1 MEEVFTPDGLTVL
14 EVYDLALGRLEQR
27 TRTVHHDAV
36 AAVTEVFHYETLAE
50 YPNGG
55 KDVRRV
61 VDVPGVEAKA
71 AYDEEVSY
79 TAYIPYTEEELAQIK
94 AEEEAALKNSP
105 LYQLQQENRLLKA
118 QVSAAADQMEFL
130 ESCIV
135 EMAQVVYA

>member
-36 AAVTEVFHYETLAE
+36 EAVKEVFHYETLAE

-61 VDVPGVEAKA
+61 VDVPGVEARE